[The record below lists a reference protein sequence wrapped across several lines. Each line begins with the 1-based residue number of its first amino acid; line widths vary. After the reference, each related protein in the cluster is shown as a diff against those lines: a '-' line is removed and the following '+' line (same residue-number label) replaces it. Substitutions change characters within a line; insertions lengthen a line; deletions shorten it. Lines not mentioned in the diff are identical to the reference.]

1 MKKIVKY
8 LNGSWPLI
16 ILAPLLMVL
25 EVLCD
30 LMQPTLMSDIIDI
43 GVASGEMSQV
53 WATGVKMLGV
63 ALLGIVGGAGCTMLS
78 AKASYD
84 SGARLRQG
92 LFDKIQTFSFAEID
106 KLQTSSLIT
115 RLTND
120 ITLLQNALR
129 MMLCMLVRA
138 PLSCIGGLVMA
149 IAISPRLSLIF
160 VAAIPVLA
168 CRSAWWRYALSRCL
182 PRCSRR
188 STAST
193 PSCAKTCWV
202 CAWSRLL
209 SGKTGSAPAS
219 KLPTRT

>member
-84 SGARLRQG
+84 SGRVCARGCL
-92 LFDKIQTFSFAEID
+92 
-106 KLQTSSLIT
+106 T
-115 RLTND
+115 RF
-120 ITLLQNALR
+120 R
-129 MMLCMLVRA
+129 PS
-138 PLSCIGGLVMA
+138 PL
-149 IAISPRLSLIF
+149 
-160 VAAIPVLA
+160 
-168 CRSAWWRYALSRCL
+168 
-182 PRCSRR
+182 RR
-188 STAST
+188 STS
-193 PSCAKTCWV
+193 
-202 CAWSRLL
+202 
-209 SGKTGSAPAS
+209 S
-219 KLPTRT
+219 KPRR

>member
-84 SGARLRQG
+84 S
-92 LFDKIQTFSFAEID
+92 
-106 KLQTSSLIT
+106 
-115 RLTND
+115 
-120 ITLLQNALR
+120 
-129 MMLCMLVRA
+129 
-138 PLSCIGGLVMA
+138 
-149 IAISPRLSLIF
+149 
-160 VAAIPVLA
+160 
-168 CRSAWWRYALSRCL
+168 
-182 PRCSRR
+182 
-188 STAST
+188 
-193 PSCAKTCWV
+193 
-202 CAWSRLL
+202 
-209 SGKTGSAPAS
+209 SAPA
-219 KLPTRT
+219 PGAV

>member
-106 KLQTSSLIT
+106 KL
-115 RLTND
+115 
-120 ITLLQNALR
+120 
-129 MMLCMLVRA
+129 
-138 PLSCIGGLVMA
+138 
-149 IAISPRLSLIF
+149 
-160 VAAIPVLA
+160 
-168 CRSAWWRYALSRCL
+168 
-182 PRCSRR
+182 
-188 STAST
+188 
-193 PSCAKTCWV
+193 
-202 CAWSRLL
+202 
-209 SGKTGSAPAS
+209 
-219 KLPTRT
+219 

>member
-138 PLSCIGGLVMA
+138 PLSCIGG
-149 IAISPRLSLIF
+149 R
-160 VAAIPVLA
+160 

-193 PSCAKTCWV
+193 PSCAKTYWV

-209 SGKTGSAPAS
+209 SGKTGSVPAS
-219 KLPTRT
+219 KLPTRI